1 MRVLA
6 ACNVPDA
13 THRTQH
19 ATQSTRRTRST
30 RSTAYSDR
38 SVQQYNGR
46 CNANRAH
53 RQFAESGTP
62 ASSAHSGA
70 IVRFRPPSVCLSVVH
85 STAAL
90 TGRIGSGRIGSGAA
104 PVRSRCSCSASA
116 CACSACVSECIHGR
130 RCLGGDRLRA
140 VNGHSGRTHEAR
152 EADGASQNV
161 RHSSGQRCHATP
173 ASASGCSSQH
183 TSAVRALP
191 TRNSRGGSTV
201 RTCAKEKCH
210 GDAINRSAGAEQP
223 YNK

>member
-1 MRVLA
+1 MANRRNETDRYGVLKLGVTGYFSKCSGAGGGERLGANDNKRKQQIYLVQAVEIAAQRGMRVLA

-13 THRTQH
+13 THRTQR

-140 VNGHSGRTHEAR
+140 VMATAGGRTRRAR
-152 EADGASQNV
+152 
-161 RHSSGQRCHATP
+161 
-173 ASASGCSSQH
+173 
-183 TSAVRALP
+183 
-191 TRNSRGGSTV
+191 
-201 RTCAKEKCH
+201 RTA
-210 GDAINRSAGAEQP
+210 RP
-223 YNK
+223 RT